1 MEKTN
6 VNIKWTMNRSK
17 LFANMT
23 TIRKTRKYNVSK
35 KLLERH
41 KWERIAMRPEM
52 KVLEECMW
60 QSDQWEWRQGQIC
73 TPFQPPLP
81 LLALQ
86 PQQLDR

>member
-41 KWERIAMRPEM
+41 K
-52 KVLEECMW
+52 
-60 QSDQWEWRQGQIC
+60 
-73 TPFQPPLP
+73 
-81 LLALQ
+81 
-86 PQQLDR
+86 